1 MWSIIALLISGAY
14 VGWNIGAND
23 AGNCIGTSVGARVIS
38 YRKAIILVSVFATL
52 GGLLQGR
59 EVMMTMGKGI
69 VTSGLPNL
77 GVFVALLSGGIF
89 VTTATLLKLPVSTS
103 EAIIGGVLGVGLAL
117 GSDISLT
124 MLAKIGEVWVICPI
138 LVGIM
143 ASGIYALSTYIL
155 NRIKQDSIWQRLPNL
170 LLLISACYISFSL
183 GANHVGT
190 AMGPLVNAGISTTW
204 LSILGGAS
212 LAVGALT
219 FGHRVTGTIGGGI
232 TTLDPISAFSAQI
245 SAALAIHF
253 FSILGIPVSTTQSVV
268 GAIIGVGLVKGV
280 RTVKKRRIIEIV
292 TGWVATPTL
301 AGVLAFVIYKAVSLI
316 L

>member
-1 MWSIIALLISGAY
+1 MSGAY

-23 AGNCIGTSVGARVIS
+23 AGNWIGTSVGARVIT
-38 YRKAIILVSVFATL
+38 YKRAIILVSVFATL

-59 EVMMTMGKGI
+59 EVMMTMSTGI

-77 GVFVALLSGGIF
+77 GVFVALLSGGLF

-103 EAIIGGVLGVGLAL
+103 EAIIGGVLGVGVAL
-117 GSDISLT
+117 GGDISFS
-124 MLAKIGEVWVICPI
+124 MLAKIGKVWVICPV
-138 LVGIM
+138 LVGFM
-143 ASGIYALSTYIL
+143 AAGIYAISTYVL
-155 NRIKQDSIWQRLPNL
+155 KRIKQDSIWQRLPNV

-190 AMGPLVNAGISTTW
+190 AMGPLVNAGISTTV
-204 LSILGGAS
+204 LSILGG
-212 LAVGALT
+212 LALAAGALT

-232 TTLDPISAFSAQI
+232 TLLDPISAFSAQI

-253 FSILGIPVSTTQSVV
+253 FSIIGIPVSTTQSVV
-268 GAIIGVGLVKGV
+268 GAVIGVGLVKGV
-280 RTVKKRRIIEIV
+280 RMVKKKQVIEIV

-301 AGVLAFVIYKAVSLI
+301 AGVFAFLVYKVISLV

>member
-1 MWSIIALLISGAY
+1 MCLMWSTIALLISGAY

-52 GGLLQGR
+52 GSLLQGR

-124 MLAKIGEVWVICPI
+124 MLAKIGEVWVICPV

-143 ASGIYALSTYIL
+143 ASAIYALSTYIL
-155 NRIKQDSIWQRLPNL
+155 NRIKQDSIWQRLPNI

-204 LSILGGAS
+204 LSILGGLS

-219 FGHRVTGTIGGGI
+219 FGHRVTVRLVGESRPSIRSAPFP
-232 TTLDPISAFSAQI
+232 LRYQQRLPSISSLSSGSLFPPHS
-245 SAALAIHF
+245 
-253 FSILGIPVSTTQSVV
+253 QS
-268 GAIIGVGLVKGV
+268 L
-280 RTVKKRRIIEIV
+280 E
-292 TGWVATPTL
+292 P
-301 AGVLAFVIYKAVSLI
+301 
-316 L
+316 